1 MTYLHLRQHNKIH
14 AIKQKQK
21 KSHSTVYKYAKCVA
35 TATVFCMFI

>member
-21 KSHSTVYKYAKCVA
+21 NHTLQYINTQNV
-35 TATVFCMFI
+35 